1 MTVSLG
7 CGHFCVLTIMAKR
20 CHLFNKY
27 RESINWV
34 KLFGSRA
41 HGDYRPT
48 FDLINYES
56 QTNEK
61 LKKSIDTEGIIIWE
75 VDEKGRSIMTEEQL
89 VMKYMNL

>member
-1 MTVSLG
+1 MTLE
-7 CGHFCVLTIMAKR
+7 HWYILY
-20 CHLFNKY
+20 HLFNKY
-27 RESINWV
+27 RESN
-34 KLFGSRA
+34 LP
-41 HGDYRPT
+41 YT